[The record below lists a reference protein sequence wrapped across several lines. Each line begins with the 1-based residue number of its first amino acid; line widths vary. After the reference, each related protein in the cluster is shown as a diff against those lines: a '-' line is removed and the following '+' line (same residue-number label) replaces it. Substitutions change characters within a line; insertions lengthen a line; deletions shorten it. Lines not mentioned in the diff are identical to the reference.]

1 MTMYL
6 DNILTGVTARLAHD
20 REQYFVNRLRVL
32 GIADLPMVEGMRT
45 EFTVAIV
52 RAGKNPQRDF
62 LRIESADSDHGE
74 TALAWRRSDRGY
86 GVFLV
91 HGAG

>member
-1 MTMYL
+1 MYL
-6 DNILTGVTARLAHD
+6 DDIFTGVTPWFAHD
-20 REQYFVNRLRVL
+20 REQHFIDRLRVL
-32 GIADLPMVEGMRT
+32 GIADLPMVESMRT

-52 RAGKNPQRDF
+52 RPGKNSQRDF
-62 LRIESADSDHGE
+62 LRIGSADSDHGE
-74 TALAWRRSDRGY
+74 AALAWRRGDRGY